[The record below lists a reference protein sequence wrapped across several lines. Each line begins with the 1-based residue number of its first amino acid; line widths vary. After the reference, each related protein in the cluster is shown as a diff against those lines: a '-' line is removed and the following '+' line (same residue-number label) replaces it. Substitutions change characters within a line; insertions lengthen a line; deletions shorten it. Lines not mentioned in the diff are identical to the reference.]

1 MAAEYTSAVI
11 PARQVRGVV
20 PGADGDAELGQVAE
34 QRALF
39 LAAAFPADVAA
50 GHVRAVVAQQ
60 GSQGA
65 LPVAQD
71 SGQVRGGERGGQG

>member
-1 MAAEYTSAVI
+1 M
-11 PARQVRGVV
+11 
-20 PGADGDAELGQVAE
+20 PGADGDAELGQVAA
-34 QRALF
+34 QRALL

-50 GHVRAVVAQQ
+50 GHGGAVEAEQ

-71 SGQVRGGERGGQG
+71 PGQMRGGQRGKQR